1 MDVQPLLVLGTHDF
15 APEVLDL
22 VSDMPGYR
30 VDGFVENLDRTRTE
44 QPIEDLPVYWI
55 DELAEFAETHRAV
68 CALGTTTRGLII
80 DQAAALGIGFE
91 TLVHPA
97 ARVSR
102 RSELGEGTI
111 VSAGV
116 VIATRTKIGRHV
128 IVNRG
133 ALIGHDVE
141 VGDFV
146 TISPGANIAG
156 FCRIGDRAYIA
167 LGAVVVDRT
176 SIGGGAVVGAGAVV
190 TRDVPANVKVLGVP
204 AGIVGDPV
212 EGR

>member
-1 MDVQPLLVLGTHDF
+1 VDVQPLLVLGTYAF

-22 VSDMPGYR
+22 VSDIPGDR
-30 VDGFVENLDRTRTE
+30 VDGFVENVDLARTE
-44 QPIEDLPVYWI
+44 KPLEDLPVYWI
-55 DELAEFAETHRAV
+55 DEIAEFAETHRAV
-68 CALGTTTRGLII
+68 CALGTTTRELII
-80 DQAAALGIGFE
+80 NQAAAQGIGFE

-111 VSAGV
+111 VSAGA

-156 FCRIGDRAYIA
+156 FCRIGDRAYVA

-176 SIGGGAVVGAGAVV
+176 SIGAEAVVGAGAVV

-204 AGIVGDPV
+204 ARIVGGPV